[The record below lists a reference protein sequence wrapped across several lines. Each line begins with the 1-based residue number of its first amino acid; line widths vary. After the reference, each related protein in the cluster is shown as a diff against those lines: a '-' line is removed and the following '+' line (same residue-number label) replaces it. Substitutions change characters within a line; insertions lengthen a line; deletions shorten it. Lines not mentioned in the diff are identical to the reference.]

1 MDTIGFY
8 TDLGFWHVLDL
19 AGLDH
24 LYFITALALP
34 FGFKESKKLIWWV
47 TLFTLGHTLS
57 LVGNF
62 YVGMIFSAYWIEL
75 LIPITIALSTFSLFF
90 QNKTIRF
97 YAHDYFFSALTVLF
111 GIIHGLGFGR
121 YFNMLI
127 PDDAVG
133 LSLFSFALGVELA
146 QLVIVLAVLILNWGV
161 EQFFKKSRKKWE
173 FFMGVILLSL
183 ALVMI
188 FERI

>member
-1 MDTIGFY
+1 
-8 TDLGFWHVLDL
+8 
-19 AGLDH
+19 
-24 LYFITALALP
+24 
-34 FGFKESKKLIWWV
+34 
-47 TLFTLGHTLS
+47 
-57 LVGNF
+57 
-62 YVGMIFSAYWIEL
+62 
-75 LIPITIALSTFSLFF
+75 
-90 QNKTIRF
+90 
-97 YAHDYFFSALTVLF
+97 
-111 GIIHGLGFGR
+111 
-121 YFNMLI
+121 MLI